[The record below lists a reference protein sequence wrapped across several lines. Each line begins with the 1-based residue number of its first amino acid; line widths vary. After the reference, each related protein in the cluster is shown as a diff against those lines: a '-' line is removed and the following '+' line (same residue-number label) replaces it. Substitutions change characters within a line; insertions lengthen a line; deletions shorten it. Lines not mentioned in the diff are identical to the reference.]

1 MPIEPGTYPVIGPIV
16 DISGA
21 LLPASTGLRDAGVIS
36 LRNGQVM
43 KVNSAG
49 DDWEPIPIDNAL
61 FTGLVVLDYPALA
74 DDDDIIVRDKS
85 QQSVHRSPLS
95 AARQRFFE
103 SSPRANP
110 ALPARP
116 NSSVATDA
124 AGTAYELTPMLTKND
139 IFPHVVRLPDH
150 TLAASPDLI
159 YLDHDIIQGPASD
172 ATLTVGTWNH
182 GFGNLVGYSDFIN
195 EGTINRSSPLVSIFG
210 PGTAADYS
218 IDTITSA
225 NQAWIDD
232 FTHVEIAGTQY
243 ALAGSYRTG
252 FLYVRAIQ
260 NPPTGL
266 NDAQLSLNF
275 IRSDATSF
283 FVGTGGLTLFFS
295 GLYEKLNSGYSRV
308 VSSGFSHTRGSGPPT
323 VDPEYEG
330 QAYINELGQLWVAG
344 GTFRHIETSAS
355 GTSSAFVH
363 VKYVRDPA
371 DQPDIIS
378 MGGDGGFWWPIA
390 VQTIGNF
397 WQTLGILPPLDQT
410 RTWNEVWTYIT
421 TLSGFDVAS
430 NQRRRDNSQFFGG
443 FSSAQD
449 AYEALDRIITQAD
462 FDGGTT
468 DYYWGLNS
476 FDPTAYGVQ
485 RVSTWA
491 AATIVET
498 DTLFWNG
505 PFYTVIDLVNWVG
518 NNAEAMNDSLLR
530 AGYGITA
537 DDRHEVNQLAE
548 VLKKVQEISTATIV
562 DRAWAAAVVGT
573 EGTILTFEDD
583 PLSAGLLAGTWT
595 SNAVLTPHS
604 GGLAYYGVRIPLAND
619 IRNYEVRETNTADAS
634 FLKTVQGTYL
644 TFTAQDATYK
654 YYLAD
659 TRIRTTTMFALFYD
673 EVTSPL
679 THYRGLVGKGDG
691 FGMEIHTTQASYDA
705 ASDTDNVLHILVLA
719 P

>member
-1 MPIEPGTYPVIGPIV
+1 MPIPPGTYPVPGPIL

-21 LLPASTGLRDAGVIS
+21 LLTASTALRDAGVIS
-36 LRNGQVM
+36 LRNGQLM

-61 FTGLVVLDYPALA
+61 FTQLVLLDYPALA

-85 QQSVHRSPLS
+85 QQSVHRAPLS

-116 NSSVATDA
+116 NSSVATNA

-139 IFPHVVRLPDH
+139 IFPHVARLPDH

-172 ATLTVGTWNH
+172 ATLTVGAWNH
-182 GFGNLVGYSDFIN
+182 GFGNIVGYSDFIN

-210 PGTAADYS
+210 SGTLADYT

-232 FTHVEIAGTQY
+232 FTHVEIEGAQY
-243 ALAGSYRTG
+243 ALAGAYRTG

-266 NDAQLSLNF
+266 SNAQLSLNF

-371 DQPDIIS
+371 DQPEIIS

-397 WQTLGILPPLDQT
+397 WQTLGITPPLDQT
-410 RTWNEVWTYIT
+410 RTWNEVWTYII

-430 NQRRRDNSQFFGG
+430 NRRRRDNSQFFGG

-462 FDGGTT
+462 FDGDTT

-485 RVSTWA
+485 RVDTWA

-505 PFYTVIDLVNWVG
+505 PFYTVIDLVNWVRQQRG
-518 NNAEAMNDSLLR
+518 SNER
-530 AGYGITA
+530 F
-537 DDRHEVNQLAE
+537 
-548 VLKKVQEISTATIV
+548 
-562 DRAWAAAVVGT
+562 VVA
-573 EGTILTFEDD
+573 
-583 PLSAGLLAGTWT
+583 S
-595 SNAVLTPHS
+595 
-604 GGLAYYGVRIPLAND
+604 R
-619 IRNYEVRETNTADAS
+619 IRNHQRMT
-634 FLKTVQGTYL
+634 GTTL
-644 TFTAQDATYK
+644 TGC
-654 YYLAD
+654 
-659 TRIRTTTMFALFYD
+659 
-673 EVTSPL
+673 P
-679 THYRGLVGKGDG
+679 
-691 FGMEIHTTQASYDA
+691 
-705 ASDTDNVLHILVLA
+705 

>member
-1 MPIEPGTYPVIGPIV
+1 MPIPPGTYPVPGPIL

-21 LLPASTGLRDAGVIS
+21 ILTASIALRDAGVIS
-36 LRNGQVM
+36 LRNGELM

-49 DDWEPIPIDNAL
+49 DGWEPIPIENASVS
-61 FTGLVVLDYPALA
+61 GLTELDYPALA
-74 DDDDIIVRDKS
+74 DDDEIIVRDKS

-103 SSPRANP
+103 ASPRANP
-110 ALPARP
+110 DLPARP
-116 NSSVATDA
+116 NATVVTNA
-124 AGTAYELTPMLTKND
+124 AGTAYELTPTLTKND
-139 IFPHVVRLPDH
+139 IIPHVVRLPDH

-159 YLDHDIIQGPASD
+159 YLDHDITQGPTED
-172 ATLTVGTWNH
+172 ATLTVGAWNH
-182 GFGNLVGYSDFIN
+182 GFGNIVGYSEFIN

-210 PGTAADYS
+210 PGTSADYS

-243 ALAGSYRTG
+243 SLGGSYLTG
-252 FLYVRAIQ
+252 FIYVRSIQ

-266 NDAQLSLNF
+266 AAAQLSLNF

-323 VDPEYEG
+323 IDPEYEG

-344 GTFRHIETSAS
+344 GTFRHIETATS
-355 GTSSAFVH
+355 GTSSAFTH
-363 VKYVRDPA
+363 VKYVRDPS
-371 DQPDIIS
+371 DQPEIIS

-397 WQTLGILPPLDQT
+397 WQSLGITPPLDQT

-421 TLSGFDVAS
+421 SLSGFDVAS
-430 NQRRRDNSQFFGG
+430 NQRRRDHSLFFGG

-485 RVSTWA
+485 RISVWTA
-491 AATIVET
+491 AGVVET

-518 NNAEAMNDSLLR
+518 NNAEAVNDSLLR
-530 AGYGITA
+530 AGYGITSG
-537 DDRHEVNQLAE
+537 DRHNMDRLPSLIAKTVELAT
-548 VLKKVQEISTATIV
+548 VAITART
-562 DRAWAAAVVGT
+562 WAAADVTT
-573 EGTILTFEDD
+573 EGTILAFLND
-583 PLSAGLLAGTWT
+583 PNAAVLLAATWAAN
-595 SNAVLTPHS
+595 SVESANLS
-604 GGLAYYGVRIPLAND
+604 GDAHYGVRVPVAVD
-619 IRNYEVRETNTADAS
+619 IRNFEVRETNTADS
-634 FLKTVQGTYL
+634 SYLRIIQGANLSSHRTGLNLQLLCWFDSHRNPVYL
-644 TFTAQDATYK
+644 
-654 YYLAD
+654 
-659 TRIRTTTMFALFYD
+659 R
-673 EVTSPL
+673 P
-679 THYRGLVGKGDG
+679 
-691 FGMEIHTTQASYDA
+691 
-705 ASDTDNVLHILVLA
+705 VL
-719 P
+719 